1 MKNLF
6 RRKENG
12 DIALIS
18 VFASMAILTI
28 LACIIDFGFVYYQ
41 SAKLQNAV
49 DATTISVAHN
59 LMDDDSAIVN
69 TVEKYMKENG
79 VDITNGK
86 TASIQSSDLRT
97 KVCYG
102 DDEYKCNM
110 VVIDRKGLVTEEA
123 MDADDGR
130 YITSGYVKVT
140 VAQRYSG
147 ILSVFSGVKNSSI
160 VKTGYAKCDIK
171 YNKMPEALKYSILA
185 NSSKTTKK
193 YNEMAIRI
201 NGRTPNTQGF
211 VNVFT
216 NLINGINEKII
227 QKILGDLG
235 YKQNLNELL
244 NPVLSNVTVNA
255 DVHSN
260 SDISIGVAN
269 LVASRS
275 KDIDYIGGNDEC
287 ICTSLCSNNKKNN
300 LCTVCKNNI
309 NDCTGKRYKCI
320 CNYLCREDHKNELC
334 PACKENIN
342 KCTGDVQ
349 ENDDYNQVHFT
360 AVNNID
366 FSAGKITNNSPFGAL
381 IGSDKDLNTRVY
393 IRNYQYIEQTQVA
406 LYIIDRMDF
415 DKITSTESLR
425 NEYKEIAAEYMEKNT
440 NFTPADSQY
449 QAIIDQAE
457 NLEYESKNKYKFE
470 NQKSIVYAATN
481 AMANQVMLEMRKSE
495 DGRDGK
501 TLSDYNSEVNQNGI
515 DVTADDTSLRLY
527 DGNNINKETS
537 VITFTKKGSDQTAEV
552 QIDDCETTNRNFAQM
567 YKLKTNG
574 TATIDEDKYGM
585 AEAGYRFAI
594 AKTFRQNANYV
605 EVPNLKP
612 YFIRAIN
619 RSVKNSTTTKNPDA
633 TDDTET
639 PDATSVKTAVKKAQN
654 ELEKTI
660 NLKNTLATVENKDDT
675 FSKSAADATNDPSKV
690 PEGEANTY
698 VDNSFSTSDVL
709 TSKETSPLLKFKLT
723 SKDSSGNSMDVDK
736 YTLAKY
742 GSDDEHHT
750 KFNGVNIYDENG
762 KLNTAKNIVDSYAKK
777 NADKYGKDAVKK
789 FESEN
794 VRVDRDYDNPADH
807 DYDKHYG
814 SDAVAKKKHYIE
826 NTLTLSS
833 ESRFEDSAPKKDDV
847 FLMSTG
853 TKKSYFDKKIKEIE
867 DATDSID
874 KAELTIPADLRT
886 DRVPSRYRTLIEASL
901 ADIGY
906 TLENSTGVETTNTAN
921 ISKNYTKLDGTK
933 VSEKYSYEDLL
944 PGQDGFIKKKVSGKT
959 TVDGKDV
966 DGILE
971 ETRKD
976 FELNAEQIGKKVNDK
991 YDELRVLES
1000 TAGWTKKGTVGKYAA
1015 DNFTHED
1022 NRIVLEDKC
1031 YYEKIENAWSHGV
1044 APWRYGILVK
1054 SGSKVQV
1061 DGAFSLDNSKGDATT
1076 IIGDKSYSDFDEDN
1090 QDELKQTYLYVKGN
1104 VEISRCDVFIG
1115 DNTTV
1120 IVDGHVYVDGHSL
1133 TIGKN
1138 SKLICGYEI
1147 RVGGR
1152 FTVGEN
1158 SVVVSYQANTKD
1170 NYSVSVN
1177 TMTAEKGSQIYAIG
1191 DIQKISGSD
1200 MFMNGTIF
1208 CKRALRY
1215 IDGSGNMFFGEGSR
1229 TFLGRHLS
1237 ANSKG
1242 DITIGENA
1250 VVVVNRPDE
1259 WAESTE
1265 DGVVDVSGEY
1275 TLTMKTGSIL
1285 VTQGDKK
1292 HKIKATRYD
1301 CDSGSLIVTDMIKSN
1316 TGKKEYTSVFGN
1328 LICKK
1333 MDVRTTEF
1341 AENAHI
1347 FASDEIYVQ
1356 DSKTLTFNPGVKLL
1370 LGKNSSSKSIS
1381 NCGGLVFKTSPE
1393 NKVFALGATGTISG
1407 FQKGNGNNVLYN
1419 GSYLSAP
1426 GLDINDLTVEQG
1438 GGFCVPKDSSITVNN
1453 LTINDGTSTY
1463 IGTLNVNNLVV
1474 NSDVKIEQVGSA
1486 NSITVNDNAK
1496 LLVEKSCTVKDVNV
1510 SPNGTLLATKT
1521 LTINGTA
1528 ENFGKILVGLAPSG
1542 TNPGNEGNL
1551 EGTGTINNSN
1561 LFQVYGYVKCD
1572 TLNNKY
1578 NINKSRG
1585 STVYISK
1592 TANSNS
1598 VNNEKECKIIGSD
1611 QSSYYWKNL
1620 ANSGKLQVSTLLV
1633 NDSFVNNAGAE
1644 IRVDVTASTYGV
1656 FENNGFLQ
1664 VSGNATFNIVENAAD
1679 LKIGGNATFDGS
1691 VTNAS
1696 TGKLQCTSFGATFN
1710 SNVDNDGKMSIAG
1723 SIVANN
1729 MFDNSNFVCSN
1740 NNLCFFNMLQN
1751 SGVVSIGGFKSGSNI
1766 VNDDAGIIEVYG
1778 GGCVSDINTL
1788 VNNGDF
1794 VSNVNI
1800 EDFGNILNYGKF
1812 ECFGTLQGLSAGSIF
1827 NNCGKVYCH
1836 SNVTVNGTF
1845 TNGTLDNH
1853 DAMFYATS
1861 NTSTEIYATN
1871 IENYANFFA
1880 HDINVRV
1887 VETFSCY
1894 EGSKVYV
1901 DTGDIKTK
1909 NFEINA
1915 KCSLNYGK
1923 NFTISEKLT
1932 NRAKLKLTKLSAKVI
1947 ENEGTIFVESDNKD
1961 FKIPYL
1967 HNKAGANFAFV
1978 GSNKLQITGYDSQN
1992 ISLFNE
1998 GNMYIKGDI
2007 ETTGTLKAT
2016 GGEIYVYGKADLS
2029 TAVSYSVDGV
2039 KNNVYM
2045 EGSAE
2050 LYVHGD
2056 VPRSSNSEGM
2066 MIAESPDAEAER
2078 AVYSIYGYQGLGVK
2092 NSHNS
2097 GLINCYQ
2104 TGAHLYFGG
2113 NLTITPP
2120 EIVSNKNK
2128 QTVKGNMFVYGEY
2141 TSTLLMSFYIKDGG
2155 VVYIEGNVNCSH
2167 LTDLYL
2173 ENFAG
2178 IYCYGEEVKFRNIN
2192 ANKSYVYL
2200 VRIKNGDDVVPY
2212 LVAAYKVRLYNASVL
2227 FTPKDARIPSFKLDK
2242 SSDSFYAP
2250 DPDAYIS
2257 ISSRNFVSDGVRIV
2271 TSGNVLITEEITI
2284 KEGQMLCAN
2293 NIKFAN
2299 KGKLNVKG
2307 TLYVT
2312 GKIYYDY
2319 GSTTSAL
2326 SNIENRIDFTGPKA
2340 DVFIGRT
2347 KSGELEFNSQLDAFG
2362 DQTLFFD
2369 NDIIVNGNLANDGK
2383 SKGGI
2388 GGNDLVANRGE
2399 SIIVEGNS
2407 NLYVTGNVF
2416 SNSKN
2421 NNLGNAV
2428 YVGENCSLSCGGA
2441 FYSDSAIY
2449 NFGKF
2454 YVFGEFVNYKKAD
2467 GTEESNARTWPTD
2480 KGDSNFKE
2488 GKSILNGSSNNRNA
2502 SIYIGG
2508 LNKNGEQ
2515 SKNTIIFVGYVQ
2527 NYGKINIMQDV
2538 YIKGYNPCSYLWMR
2552 IVGGKESNASY
2563 CTSKDEYGAKAS
2575 IVAEQGS
2582 RAHFGGNVAMFGAYV
2597 TFNTDTSGN
2606 KDEMPIF
2613 SSEGDATYGQAI
2625 LNGGIFHAKG
2635 TVGYTGEAGFT
2646 MEVNKLG
2653 EKDEFSNYKIKSLW
2667 IKYYSSDTS
2676 WVGGDDKGTYSIIN
2690 GFTFYPKRNGSYSN
2704 PIKKAV
2710 FYAGGNLKIGTS
2722 EEESDK
2728 YKIGG
2733 TVQNYGTMYIDGSL
2747 EDYSKEKYAI
2757 NYIALSAQLDSNT
2770 FIAGN
2775 CFSNSGT
2782 VLMRNTLFMCDG
2794 NFISK
2799 RCARI
2804 GISEKVNSEDDLNSS
2819 SYLYVGGNMATS
2831 TNGTDGA
2838 GDIAGTIDGISTWNY
2853 LDVFSNANIY
2863 VGGSFF
2869 TNSIFTPHKNVTLIV
2884 DGLDKGGVN
2893 TSTNFI
2899 TWLQKVVNGLSLK
2912 IDGYEYDDFKFI
2924 VNNRFDVQQ
2933 TLREGRTKS
2942 MFNSF
2947 YVHGSVFLNG
2957 RAKISDMTKFYV
2969 YGDFVNRT
2977 DVLGKITA
2985 FEIGRA
2991 LKVSDDGDTWASKGT
3006 FVDKNDEKRYIGE
3019 NEKVQNPNFDYNFA
3033 NACYLYVQGKL
3044 DLDRKINIYPGTTI
3058 RTGKDYTPRG
3068 MVTLMHDTSVY
3079 SGGKIATHRYID
3091 VGQYSELFAKENITA
3106 WGKIC
3111 VRENGTLYS
3120 GGDVKCGFSF
3130 KAKTNAVVYT
3140 GGSIK
3145 STLSTIE
3152 FLDNTTLFC
3161 GGNLTA
3167 LGHIELGKFDPKYK
3181 DTLRKATPESG
3192 DNVCTCTGHCTN
3204 DDYDADCPV
3213 CSKASKPEEACKA
3226 PYECICSELCK
3237 EDKINSDCPVC
3248 NGSHGTDW
3256 HRCEAKN
3263 PDETKDECTCTNK
3276 CDKANPECPVCKD
3289 DFSKCSG
3296 ATENNEPEEKLDNGL
3311 FDSDNPDNNIVG
3323 GNYFIGGTCA
3333 SYLGYIRQNTFSN
3346 TVVGKYVFANWYLT
3360 LDGNTNLWVLPE
3372 AYNNSTYKKVAVT
3385 FESDGTI
3392 LGDIIKY
3399 FKSKFRELKDKFTFK
3414 PGSVYSLGR
3423 LTLNRNA
3430 SLMGTYDLHAF
3441 GKTLLYNDSLVYFGN
3456 DVKVYAPSLDLIGGF
3471 KKKGWTGFK
3480 AEGDVYT
3487 TLKCTNKAKH
3497 PNGYTIYTKDY
3508 DPSKT
3513 YKCRCGATL
3522 SKDTVRY
3529 NVTSP
3534 AVVYANKDI
3543 ELSTSTDMTLCYL
3556 VSCNGDVTIS
3566 EPFYNE
3572 SNNDSRNLYQLP
3584 NAIAAYNGNI
3594 TYSSIYGRISALFY
3608 APSSD
3613 VKKDENGN
3621 PIKDENGNLVK
3632 AGCIKFDGFY
3642 QEVWGSIIGD
3652 TVDIETF
3659 YINLHRFEN
3668 WRTMDLQIAEA
3679 NKIYMISEEEY
3690 NKQQNNVDESYLH
3703 TGNNDDENKG
3713 GAYMFFDKD
3722 LVDKVEA
3729 ANKGN
3734 TTG

>member
-1 MKNLF
+1 MKKLF

-18 VFASMAILTI
+18 VFASILILTI
-28 LACIIDFGFVYYQ
+28 FALIVDFGLIYYQ

-49 DATTISVAHN
+49 DSATVSVAHN
-59 LMDDDSAIVN
+59 LMADDTAIKT

-79 VDITNGK
+79 VDIANGK
-86 TASIQSSDLRT
+86 VGTITSGNLKT
-97 KVCYG
+97 KISYG
-102 DDEYKCNM
+102 DADKPSSV
-110 VVIDRKGLVTEEA
+110 VVIDRKGILTEA
-123 MDADDGR
+123 AKDADDGQ
-130 YITSGYVKVT
+130 YISSGYLKVT
-140 VAQRYSG
+140 VKITRKGYLTALSG
-147 ILSVFSGVKNSSI
+147 IGDRPLVKS
-160 VKTGYAKCDIK
+160 GYAKCDIQ
-171 YNKMPEALKYSILA
+171 YNKMPETLKYSIFA
-185 NSSKTTKK
+185 NSPEIKDNYK
-193 YNEMAIRI
+193 EMALKI
-201 NGRTPNTQGF
+201 NGRTNNAQEITNIF
-211 VNVFT
+211 V
-216 NLINGINEKII
+216 NLINKINEDLI
-227 QKILGDLG
+227 QKIIGWTG
-235 YKQNLNELL
+235 GEPNYNELV
-244 NPVLSNVTVNA
+244 NASLSHAIINA

-260 SDISIGVAN
+260 SDISIGVNAIQ
-269 LVASRS
+269 ASRS
-275 KDIDYIGGNDEC
+275 KDADYE
-287 ICTSLCSNNKKNN
+287 
-300 LCTVCKNNI
+300 
-309 NDCTGKRYKCI
+309 GKEEKCI
-320 CNYLCREDHKNELC
+320 CQSLCKKNYVNTYCDVCQSDYR
-334 PACKENIN
+334 
-342 KCTGDVQ
+342 KCIGDVQ
-349 ENDDYNQVHFT
+349 TEDDYNQVHFT
-360 AVNNID
+360 AVNKID
-366 FSAGKITNNSPFGAL
+366 FSAGKIANNSLVGVV
-381 IGSDKDLNTRVY
+381 IGSEQDINTRVFV
-393 IRNYQYIEQTQVA
+393 RNYQYVEQTQVA
-406 LYIIDRMDF
+406 LNVINHLDF
-415 DKITSTESLR
+415 DRITSTESLR
-425 NEYKEIAAEYMEKNT
+425 NAYRETAEEYMENSVT
-440 NFTPADSQY
+440 LPEVQYNAVINQAD
-449 QAIIDQAE
+449 
-457 NLEYESKNKYKFE
+457 NLNYISKGKYEFV

-481 AMANQVMLEMRKSE
+481 AMANQVMLEAQ
-495 DGRDGK
+495 GGN
-501 TLSDYNSEVNQNGI
+501 TLTNFLAPVLSKGI
-515 DVTADDTSLRLY
+515 DPVANETTLLQY
-527 DGNNINKETS
+527 DGTKVDKENS
-537 VITFTKKGSDQTAEV
+537 VITFTKTDSDQTAELY
-552 QIDDCETTNRNFAQM
+552 IADCENTNRNVVQM
-567 YKLKTNG
+567 HKLNQT
-574 TATIDEDKYGM
+574 TEQ

-594 AKTFRQNANYV
+594 AKTFRQYSSYI
-605 EVPNLKP
+605 EVPNFKP
-612 YFIRAIN
+612 YFIRAVN
-619 RSVKNSTTTKNPDA
+619 RSIRNSTTLKADNEQNS
-633 TDDTET
+633 DTS
-639 PDATSVKTAVKKAQN
+639 DATSIKDAVRKAQAG
-654 ELEKTI
+654 LEKTI

-698 VDNSFSTSDVL
+698 VDNSFSTSGVL

-723 SKDSSGNSMDVDK
+723 STDSSGNSMDVNS

-750 KFNGVNIYDENG
+750 KFNGVNIYDKNG
-762 KLNTAKNIVDSYAKK
+762 KLNTAKNVVDSYAKK

-789 FESEN
+789 FEKED
-794 VRVDRDYDNPADH
+794 VLVDDDYNNPSDH

-847 FLMSTG
+847 FLMSSG

-874 KAELTIPADLRT
+874 EAELTIPADLRT
-886 DRVPSRYRTLIEASL
+886 DRVPSRYKTLIEASL
-901 ADIGY
+901 ADLGY
-906 TLENSTGVETTNTAN
+906 TLENSVGVETTNTAN
-921 ISKNYTKLDGTK
+921 ISKNYTKLDGT
-933 VSEKYSYEDLL
+933 VVNEKYSYESLL
-944 PGQDGFIKKKVSGKT
+944 PGQDNNVEKS
-959 TVDGKDV
+959 VDSIV
-966 DGILE
+966 A
-971 ETRKD
+971 ETRND
-976 FELNAEQIGKKVNDK
+976 FKLNAEQIGKKVNDK
-991 YDELRVLES
+991 YNELRVLES
-1000 TAGWTKKGTVGKYAA
+1000 TTGWTKKGTVGKYAA
-1015 DNFTHED
+1015 DNFPHED

-1031 YYEKIENAWSHGV
+1031 YYEKIENAWSYGI

-1061 DGAFSLDNSKGDATT
+1061 DGAFSLDNSSGHATT
-1076 IIGDKSYSDFDEDN
+1076 IIGDKSYSDFNEDD

-1147 RVGGR
+1147 RVGGG

-1170 NYSVSVN
+1170 KYSVSMN
-1177 TMTAEKGSQIYAIG
+1177 TMVAEKGSEIYAVG
-1191 DIQKISGSD
+1191 DIRKVSGSD
-1200 MFMNGTIF
+1200 IVMNGKIYCQRAIF
-1208 CKRALRY
+1208 Y
-1215 IDGSGNMFFGEGSR
+1215 GGGSGNMIFGEGSQ
-1229 TFLGRHLS
+1229 TFLGRDLS
-1237 ANSKG
+1237 TNSNG

-1250 VVVVNRPDE
+1250 VVVVNRPAE
-1259 WAESTE
+1259 WADNTE
-1265 DGVVDVSGEY
+1265 DGVVNVSGEY
-1275 TLTMKTGSIL
+1275 TLTMKTGSVL
-1285 VTQGDKK
+1285 ATQGDKK
-1292 HKIKATRYD
+1292 HRIKATRYY

-1316 TGKKEYTSVFGN
+1316 TGSKEYTSVFGN
-1328 LICKK
+1328 VICQK

-1347 FASDEIYVQ
+1347 FASEEIYVQ

-1370 LGKNSSSKSIS
+1370 LGKNSSGQSIS
-1381 NCGGLVFKTSPE
+1381 NCGSLVFKRSPE

-1407 FQKGNGNNVLYN
+1407 FQKGNGNHILYN
-1419 GSYLSAP
+1419 GSYLSVP
-1426 GLDINDLTVEQG
+1426 GLNINDLTVEQG

-1510 SPNGTLLATKT
+1510 SPNGKLLATKT

-1528 ENFGKILVGLAPSG
+1528 ENFGEILVGLAPSG

-1551 EGTGTINNSN
+1551 EGSGTINNSN
-1561 LFQVYGYVKCD
+1561 LFQVYGYVNCGE
-1572 TLNNKY
+1572 LNNKY

-1592 TANSNS
+1592 TANFNS

-1611 QSSYYWKNL
+1611 KSSFYWKNL
-1620 ANSGKLQVSTLLV
+1620 ANSGKLQVGTLLV

-1656 FENNGFLQ
+1656 LENNGFLQ
-1664 VSGNATFNIVENAAD
+1664 VSGNAIFNIINNTAN
-1679 LKIGGNATFDGS
+1679 LKIDGNATFGGS

-1696 TGKLQCTSFGATFN
+1696 TGKLQCTAFGATFN
-1710 SNVDNDGKMSIAG
+1710 SNVDNDGEMSIAG

-1740 NNLCFFNMLQN
+1740 NNLCYFNNLQN

-1766 VNDDAGIIEVYG
+1766 INDAAGLIEVYG
-1778 GGCVSDINTL
+1778 GGCVSNINTL

-1812 ECFGTLQGLSAGSIF
+1812 ECFGTLNSVSVGSNL

-1836 SNVTVNGTF
+1836 SNVTVNGTI

-1853 DAMFYATS
+1853 DAMFYASASTS
-1861 NTSTEIYATN
+1861 ADIYATN

-1887 VETFSCY
+1887 VESFSCY
-1894 EGSKVYV
+1894 EDSKIYV
-1901 DTGDIKTK
+1901 DTGDITTK

-1915 KCSLNYGK
+1915 KCSLKYGK
-1923 NFTISEKLT
+1923 NFAINSTLINRT
-1932 NRAKLKLTKLSAKVI
+1932 NLKLTKISAQKI
-1947 ENEGTIFVESDNKD
+1947 QNEGTLFVDSGSKD
-1961 FKIPYL
+1961 FQIRYIW
-1967 HNKAGANFAFV
+1967 NKAGANFAFA
-1978 GSNKLQITGYDSQN
+1978 GEKELHFTGYDSKN

-1998 GNMYIKGDI
+1998 GNMYVNGNIVASGAI
-2007 ETTGTLKAT
+2007 RASA
-2016 GGEIYVYGKADLS
+2016 GELYVYGNADVS
-2029 TAVSYSVDGV
+2029 NSVSYFVDGV

-2050 LYVHGD
+2050 LYVYGD
-2056 VPRSSNSEGM
+2056 IPRSNDSDGM
-2066 MIAESPDAEAER
+2066 MIAESSDAEDEK
-2078 AVYSIYGYQGLGVK
+2078 AVYSIYGYQGLGAK
-2092 NSHNS
+2092 NSHSS

-2113 NLTITPP
+2113 DLKVNPP
-2120 EIVSNKNK
+2120 QYLGASNK

-2141 TSTLLMSFYIKDGG
+2141 TCAYLMTFYIKDGG
-2155 VVYIEGNVNCSH
+2155 VVYIEGNVNCP
-2167 LTDLYL
+2167 LTTDLYL

-2178 IYCYGEEVKFRNIN
+2178 IYCFGKSVKFHEIY
-2192 ANKSYVYL
+2192 ANKSFVYL
-2200 VRIKNGDDVVPY
+2200 LKITDGGNVVQP
-2212 LVAAYKVRLYNASVL
+2212 LFKVTLENASVL
-2227 FTPKDARIPSFKLDK
+2227 FTPMDARIPSHKLEK
-2242 SSDSFYAP
+2242 SDDSFYAP
-2250 DPDAYIS
+2250 DPEAYIS

-2271 TSGNVLITEEITI
+2271 TSGNILITEEITI

-2299 KGKLNVKG
+2299 NGKLNVKG
-2307 TLYVT
+2307 TLYVI
-2312 GKIYYDY
+2312 GQILNDN

-2340 DVFIGRT
+2340 DVFIGKT
-2347 KSGELEFNSQLDAFG
+2347 KSGKLEFNSQLDAFG
-2362 DQTLFFD
+2362 EQTLFFD
-2369 NDIIVNGNLANDGK
+2369 NDIIVNGNLANNGQ

-2416 SNSKN
+2416 SNGEN
-2421 NNLGNAV
+2421 NNKGNAV

-2467 GTEESNARTWPTD
+2467 GTEESDARAWPTD
-2480 KGDSNFKE
+2480 YGTEENDPSNYL
-2488 GKSILNGSSNNRNA
+2488 GRSILNGSSNNRNA

-2527 NYGKINIMQDV
+2527 NYGKINIMQDT
-2538 YIKGYNPCSYLWMR
+2538 YIKGHNSCSYLWMR
-2552 IVGGKESNASY
+2552 TIGEDPIAAY
-2563 CTSKDEYGAKAS
+2563 CTNNDDYGAKAS

-2582 RAHFGGNVAMFGAYV
+2582 RAHFGGNIAMLGAYV

-2625 LNGGIFHAKG
+2625 FNGGIFHAKG

-2646 MEVNKLG
+2646 KDVNKLG
-2653 EKDEFSNYKIKSLW
+2653 EQDPFRNYYIKSIW
-2667 IKYYSSDTS
+2667 IRYYASNTT
-2676 WVGGDDKGTYSIIN
+2676 GAGDWKGTYSIVN
-2690 GFTFYPKRNGSYSN
+2690 GFTFYPRRNGKYSA
-2704 PIKKAV
+2704 PIKNAV
-2710 FYAGGNLKIGTS
+2710 FYAGGNLKVGTS
-2722 EEESDK
+2722 ENESNK
-2728 YKIGG
+2728 YKTGG
-2733 TVQNYGTMYIDGSL
+2733 TVQNYGTMYVNGSL
-2747 EDYSKEKYAI
+2747 DAYTYEKYAI

-2799 RCARI
+2799 RCTRI
-2804 GISEKVNSEDDLNSS
+2804 CVSEKVDSKDDLNAS

-2831 TNGTDGA
+2831 TNGTGGA
-2838 GDIAGTIDGISTWNY
+2838 GDIAGSYGGVATWNY
-2853 LDVFSNANIY
+2853 LDIFSNANIY

-2912 IDGYEYDDFKFI
+2912 IDGYEYDNFKFI

-2957 RAKISDMTKFYV
+2957 RARIADMTKFYV

-2985 FEIGRA
+2985 FEVGRA
-2991 LKVSDDGDTWASKGT
+2991 LNVSDDGDTWASKGT
-3006 FVDKNDEKRYIGE
+3006 FVDKNDEPRFIRDGK
-3019 NEKVQNPNFDYNFA
+3019 NVVQNPNFDYNYA

-3044 DLDRKINIYPGTTI
+3044 DLDRKVNIYPGTTI

-3068 MVTLMHDTSVY
+3068 MVKLMHDTSVY

-3091 VGQYSELFAKENITA
+3091 VGQYSELFAKENINA
-3106 WGKIC
+3106 WNYIC
-3111 VRENGTLYS
+3111 VREHGTLYS
-3120 GGDVKCGFSF
+3120 GGDVKCGTSF
-3130 KAKTNAVVYT
+3130 EAKTKSIIYT
-3140 GGSIK
+3140 LGSIK
-3145 STLSTIE
+3145 ATLSNIKIR
-3152 FLDNTTLFC
+3152 DNSTVFC
-3161 GGNLTA
+3161 SGNMTA
-3167 LGHIELGKFDPKYK
+3167 FSYIELGKHDERYK
-3181 DTLRKATPESG
+3181 DTLRDVTPKSG

-3213 CSKASKPEEACKA
+3213 CGKASKPAEACKA
-3226 PYECICSELCK
+3226 PYECICSELCTN
-3237 EDKINSDCPVC
+3237 DNYSSDCPVC
-3248 NGSHGTDW
+3248 NGSNGTDYTK
-3256 HRCEAKN
+3256 CQAEDPDKEN
-3263 PDETKDECTCTNK
+3263 PTACTCTSR
-3276 CDKANPECPVCKD
+3276 CSEANPNCPVCKN
-3289 DFSKCSG
+3289 DFSQCAISG
-3296 ATENNEPEEKLDNGL
+3296 DEATELNNDLLEDYT
-3311 FDSDNPDNNIVG
+3311 DSADG
-3323 GNYFIGGTCA
+3323 GVFYIGKVLA
-3333 SYLGYIRQNTFSN
+3333 SYTGYIRQYGFSD
-3346 TVVGKYVFANWYLT
+3346 TVVGQYVFANKYVT
-3360 LDGNTNLWVLPE
+3360 LRSSSNMWVLPE
-3372 AYNNSTYKKVAVT
+3372 AYNNDTYKHVDAS

-3392 LGDIIKY
+3392 AGDILKALKTFAY
-3399 FKSKFRELKDKFTFK
+3399 NLKEKLSFKN
-3414 PGSVYSLGR
+3414 GSVYAMGNV
-3423 LTLNRNA
+3423 TLNKNA
-3430 SLMGTYDLHAF
+3430 SLMGTYDLRTF
-3441 GKTLLYNDSLVYFGN
+3441 GKTLLCHDSLTYFGH
-3456 DVKVYAPSLDLIGGF
+3456 DVKCSTTSLDLGGGSTGN
-3471 KKKGWTGFK
+3471 GWTGFK
-3480 AEGDVYT
+3480 ASGDVYT

-3497 PNGYTIYTKDY
+3497 PNGYTIYTKNY
-3508 DPSKT
+3508 DPSIT
-3513 YKCRCGATL
+3513 YKCDKCGATL
-3522 SKDTVRY
+3522 SHSTVKN
-3529 NVTSP
+3529 NVTCP
-3534 AVVYANKDI
+3534 ATVYANNEI
-3543 ELSTSTDMTLCYL
+3543 YISTSTDMKMCYL
-3556 VSCNGDVTIS
+3556 VACNGDVTIS
-3566 EPFYNE
+3566 DPFYNSSSHDE
-3572 SNNDSRNLYQLP
+3572 NNVYQLP
-3584 NAIAAYNGNI
+3584 NAIASYNGNI
-3594 TYSSIYGRISALFY
+3594 TYNAIYGKMTALFY
-3608 APSSD
+3608 APLGK
-3613 VKKDENGN
+3613 VT
-3621 PIKDENGNLVK
+3621 L
-3632 AGCIKFDGFY
+3632 DGFY
-3642 QEVWGSIIGD
+3642 QEIWGSIIGD
-3652 TVDIETF
+3652 TVDIKTF
-3659 YINLHRFEN
+3659 YINIHRFPN
-3668 WRTMDLQIAEA
+3668 WRTMDLQIAESGSV
-3679 NKIYMISEEEY
+3679 YLISQEEY
-3690 NKQQNNVDESYLH
+3690 EKHKNNVDESYLH
-3703 TGNNDDENKG
+3703 TGNTEDESKG
-3713 GAYMFFDKD
+3713 GASIFFDPEILAGGSKSGTGLELD
-3722 LVDKVEA
+3722 
-3729 ANKGN
+3729 
-3734 TTG
+3734 TTSIG

>member
-102 DDEYKCNM
+102 DDEDKCNM

-147 ILSVFSGVKNSSI
+147 ILSVFSGVKNSSL

-227 QKILGDLG
+227 QEILGKLG
-235 YKQNLNELL
+235 YQKNLNELL

-275 KDIDYIGGNDEC
+275 KDIDYNGGNDEC

-723 SKDSSGNSMDVDK
+723 SSVPSGNSMDVDK

-750 KFNGVNIYDENG
+750 KFNGVNIYDKNG

-794 VRVDRDYDNPADH
+794 VRVDRDYNDPSDH

-976 FELNAEQIGKKVNDK
+976 FELNAEQIGQKVDAK
-991 YDELRVLES
+991 YNELHQIES
-1000 TAGWTKKGTVGKYAA
+1000 TTDW
-1015 DNFTHED
+1015 N
-1022 NRIVLEDKC
+1022 
-1031 YYEKIENAWSHGV
+1031 KIENEINKIGSDYNDDDNTYTLKNKTVYEKGIRE
-1044 APWRYGILVK
+1044 PWRSDWGTKVYGIRIP
-1054 SGSKVQV
+1054 SGYQIQV
-1061 DGAFSLDNSKGDATT
+1061 NGNLDVMDNKGGGAAHSYIGDNSDPTKH
-1076 IIGDKSYSDFDEDN
+1076 
-1090 QDELKQTYLYVKGN
+1090 TYLYVTGN
-1104 VEISRCDVFIG
+1104 LQVDRGELYIG

-1120 IVDGHVYVDGHSL
+1120 IVDGNIYTERNKSI

-1138 SKLICGYEI
+1138 SQLICKWEI
-1147 RVGGR
+1147 YSDGNIN
-1152 FTVGEN
+1152 VGEN
-1158 SVVVSYQANTKD
+1158 SVIVSQTASSKEKISLKADNFTTTSTSKVFAN
-1170 NYSVSVN
+1170 
-1177 TMTAEKGSQIYAIG
+1177 G
-1191 DIQKISGSD
+1191 DIQKTDSGEAIFGGKVYCQRAIYYGDSASGKLT
-1200 MFMNGTIF
+1200 FMDNS
-1208 CKRALRY
+1208 KVY
-1215 IDGSGNMFFGEGSR
+1215 
-1229 TFLGRHLS
+1229 LGRNLS

-1250 VVVVNRPDE
+1250 VVVVNRPAE
-1259 WAESTE
+1259 WA
-1265 DGVVDVSGEY
+1265 DNLDKGVVDVSGEY

-1301 CDSGSLIVTDMIKSN
+1301 CDFGSLIVTDMIESN
-1316 TGKKEYTSVFGN
+1316 TGKKDYTSVFGN
-1328 LICKK
+1328 VICKN
-1333 MDVRTTEF
+1333 MNVRKTEF

-1347 FASDEIYVQ
+1347 FASEEISLQ
-1356 DSKTLTFNPGVKLL
+1356 ESKTLTFNPGVKLL
-1370 LGKNSSSKSIS
+1370 LGKNSSGQSIS

-1407 FQKGNGNNVLYN
+1407 FQKGNGNNILYN

-1528 ENFGKILVGLAPSG
+1528 ENFGKIFVGLAPSE
-1542 TNPGNEGNL
+1542 TNPGSEGNL
-1551 EGTGTINNSN
+1551 EGSGTINNSN
-1561 LFQVYGYVKCD
+1561 LFQVYGYVNCGE
-1572 TLNNKY
+1572 LNNKY

-1592 TANSNS
+1592 IANFNS
-1598 VNNEKECKIIGSD
+1598 VINEKECVIIGSD
-1611 QSSYYWKNL
+1611 KSSYYWKKF

-1644 IRVDVTASTYGV
+1644 IRVDVTASAYGV
-1656 FENNGFLQ
+1656 LENNGFIQ
-1664 VSGNATFNIVENAAD
+1664 VCGNATFNIIQNTAD
-1679 LKIGGNATFDGS
+1679 LRIDGNATFDGS

-1696 TGKLQCTSFGATFN
+1696 TGKLQCTAFGATFN
-1710 SNVDNDGKMSIAG
+1710 SNVDNDGEMSIAG
-1723 SIVANN
+1723 SIVANS

-1740 NNLCFFNMLQN
+1740 NNLCYFNMLQN
-1751 SGVVSIGGFKSGSNI
+1751 SGIVSIGAFKSGSNI
-1766 VNDDAGIIEVYG
+1766 VNDDAGLIEVYG
-1778 GGCVSDINTL
+1778 GGCVSNINTL

-1887 VETFSCY
+1887 VESFSCY

-1901 DTGDIKTK
+1901 DTGDITTK

-1915 KCSLNYGK
+1915 KCSFNYGK

-2007 ETTGTLKAT
+2007 ETTGTLKTT

-2066 MIAESPDAEAER
+2066 MIAESPDSEAER
-2078 AVYSIYGYQGLGVK
+2078 AVYSIYGYQGLGAK

-2299 KGKLNVKG
+2299 NGKLNVKG

-2388 GGNDLVANRGE
+2388 GGNNLVANRGE

-2508 LNKNGEQ
+2508 YTDRDKGIV

>member
-1 MKNLF
+1 MKKLF

-102 DDEYKCNM
+102 DDEDKCNM

-123 MDADDGR
+123 IDADDGR

-171 YNKMPEALKYSILA
+171 YNKMPETLKYSILA

-227 QKILGDLG
+227 QEILGELG
-235 YKQNLNELL
+235 YQKNLNELL

-309 NDCTGKRYKCI
+309 NYCTGKRDKCI

-366 FSAGKITNNSPFGAL
+366 FSAARTTNDSFIGAL

-425 NEYKEIAAEYMEKNT
+425 NEYKKIAAEYMKQNT
-440 NFTPADSQY
+440 NFTTDDAQY

-501 TLSDYNSEVNQNGI
+501 TLSDYNSEVNQKGV
-515 DVTADDTSLRLY
+515 DVTADDDSKSKY
-527 DGNNINKETS
+527 DKSVDKES
-537 VITFTKKGSDQTAEV
+537 FVITFTKADSDQTAEL

-574 TATIDEDKYGM
+574 TAAIDEAKYGM

-612 YFIRAIN
+612 YFIREIN

-698 VDNSFSTSDVL
+698 VDNSFSTSGVL

-723 SKDSSGNSMDVDK
+723 STDSSGNSMDVNS
-736 YTLAKY
+736 YTLTKY

-750 KFNGVNIYDENG
+750 KFNGVNIYDKNG
-762 KLNTAKNIVDSYAKK
+762 KLNTAKNVVDSYAKK

-789 FESEN
+789 FEKED
-794 VRVDRDYDNPADH
+794 VLVDDDYNNPSDH

-847 FLMSTG
+847 FLMSSG

-874 KAELTIPADLRT
+874 EAELTIPADLRT
-886 DRVPSRYRTLIEASL
+886 DRVPSRYKTLIEASL
-901 ADIGY
+901 ADLGY
-906 TLENSTGVETTNTAN
+906 TLENSVGVETTNTAN
-921 ISKNYTKLDGTK
+921 ISKNYTKLDGT
-933 VSEKYSYEDLL
+933 VVNEKYSYESLL
-944 PGQDGFIKKKVSGKT
+944 PGQDNNVEKS
-959 TVDGKDV
+959 VDSIV
-966 DGILE
+966 A
-971 ETRKD
+971 ETRND
-976 FELNAEQIGKKVNDK
+976 FKLNAEQIGKKVNDK
-991 YDELRVLES
+991 YNELRVLES

-1015 DNFTHED
+1015 DNFPYEN

-1031 YYEKIENAWSHGV
+1031 YYEKIENAWSYGI

-1061 DGAFSLDNSKGDATT
+1061 DGAFSLDNSSGHATT
-1076 IIGDKSYSDFDEDN
+1076 IIGDKSYSDFNEND

-1120 IVDGHVYVDGHSL
+1120 IVDGHVYVNGHSL

-1147 RVGGR
+1147 RVGGG

-1158 SVVVSYQANTKD
+1158 SVVVSYQANTKE
-1170 NYSVSVN
+1170 NYSISMN
-1177 TMTAEKGSQIYAIG
+1177 TMVAEKGSQIYAVG
-1191 DIQKISGSD
+1191 DIRKVSGSD
-1200 MFMNGTIF
+1200 IVMNGKIYCQRAIF
-1208 CKRALRY
+1208 Y
-1215 IDGSGNMFFGEGSR
+1215 GGGSGNMIFGEGSQ
-1229 TFLGRHLS
+1229 TFLGRDLS
-1237 ANSKG
+1237 TNSSG

-1250 VVVVNRPDE
+1250 VVVVNRPEE
-1259 WAESTE
+1259 WADNTE
-1265 DGVVDVSGEY
+1265 DGVVNVSGEY
-1275 TLTMKTGSIL
+1275 TLTMKTGSVL

-1292 HKIKATRYD
+1292 HRIKATRYY

-1316 TGKKEYTSVFGN
+1316 TGSKEYTSVFGN
-1328 LICKK
+1328 VICQK

-1347 FASDEIYVQ
+1347 FASEEIYVQ

-1370 LGKNSSSKSIS
+1370 LGKNSSGQSIS
-1381 NCGGLVFKTSPE
+1381 NCGGLVFKRSPE

-1407 FQKGNGNNVLYN
+1407 FQKGNGNHILYN
-1419 GSYLSAP
+1419 GSYLSVP
-1426 GLDINDLTVEQG
+1426 GLNINDLTVEQG

-1510 SPNGTLLATKT
+1510 SPNGKLLATKT

-1528 ENFGKILVGLAPSG
+1528 ENFGEILVGLAPSG

-1551 EGTGTINNSN
+1551 EGSGTINNSN
-1561 LFQVYGYVKCD
+1561 LFQVYGYVNCGE
-1572 TLNNKY
+1572 LNNKY

-1592 TANSNS
+1592 TANFNS

-1611 QSSYYWKNL
+1611 KSSFYWKNL
-1620 ANSGKLQVSTLLV
+1620 ANSGKLQVGTLLV

-1656 FENNGFLQ
+1656 LENNGFLQ
-1664 VSGNATFNIVENAAD
+1664 VSGNATFNIINNTAN
-1679 LKIGGNATFDGS
+1679 LKIDGNATFGGS

-1696 TGKLQCTSFGATFN
+1696 TGKLQCTAFGATFN
-1710 SNVDNDGKMSIAG
+1710 SNVDNDGEMSIAG

-1740 NNLCFFNMLQN
+1740 NNLCYFNSLQN

-1766 VNDDAGIIEVYG
+1766 INDAAGLIEVYG
-1778 GGCVSDINTL
+1778 GGCVSNINTL

-1800 EDFGNILNYGKF
+1800 EDFGNILNYGKL
-1812 ECFGTLQGLSAGSIF
+1812 ECFGTLNSVSVGSNL

-1836 SNVTVNGTF
+1836 SNVTVNGTI

-1853 DAMFYATS
+1853 DAMFYASASTS
-1861 NTSTEIYATN
+1861 ADIYATN

-1887 VETFSCY
+1887 VESFSCY
-1894 EGSKVYV
+1894 EGSKIYV
-1901 DTGDIKTK
+1901 DTGDITTK

-1915 KCSLNYGK
+1915 KCSLKYGK
-1923 NFTISEKLT
+1923 NFAINSTLINRT
-1932 NRAKLKLTKLSAKVI
+1932 NLKLTKISAQKI
-1947 ENEGTIFVESDNKD
+1947 QNEGTLFVDSGSKD
-1961 FKIPYL
+1961 FQIQYIW
-1967 HNKAGANFAFV
+1967 NKAGANFAFA
-1978 GSNKLQITGYDSQN
+1978 GEKELHFTGYDSKN

-1998 GNMYIKGDI
+1998 GNMYVNGNIVASGAI
-2007 ETTGTLKAT
+2007 RASA
-2016 GGEIYVYGKADLS
+2016 GELYVYGNADVS
-2029 TAVSYSVDGV
+2029 NSVSYFVDGV

-2050 LYVHGD
+2050 LYVYGD
-2056 VPRSSNSEGM
+2056 IPRSNNSDGM
-2066 MIAESPDAEAER
+2066 MIAESSDAEDEK
-2078 AVYSIYGYQGLGVK
+2078 AVYSIYGYQGLGAK
-2092 NSHNS
+2092 NSHSS

-2113 NLTITPP
+2113 DLKVTPP
-2120 EIVSNKNK
+2120 QHLGAGNK

-2141 TSTLLMSFYIKDGG
+2141 TCAYLMTFYIKDGG
-2155 VVYIEGNVNCSH
+2155 VVYIEGNVNCS
-2167 LTDLYL
+2167 LTTDLYL

-2178 IYCYGEEVKFRNIN
+2178 IYCFGKSVKFHEIY
-2192 ANKSYVYL
+2192 ANKSFVYL
-2200 VRIKNGDDVVPY
+2200 LKITDGGNVVQP
-2212 LVAAYKVRLYNASVL
+2212 LFKVTLENASVL
-2227 FTPKDARIPSFKLDK
+2227 FTPMDARIPSHKLDK
-2242 SSDSFYAP
+2242 SDDSFYAP
-2250 DPDAYIS
+2250 DPEAYIS

-2271 TSGNVLITEEITI
+2271 TSGNILITEEITI

-2299 KGKLNVKG
+2299 NGKLNVKG

-2312 GKIYYDY
+2312 GQILNDN

-2326 SNIENRIDFTGPKA
+2326 SNIEERIDFTGPKA
-2340 DVFIGRT
+2340 DVFIGKT
-2347 KSGELEFNSQLDAFG
+2347 KSGKLEFNSQLDAFG
-2362 DQTLFFD
+2362 EQTLFFD
-2369 NDIIVNGNLANDGK
+2369 NDIIVNGNLANDK
-2383 SKGGI
+2383 NSKGGI
-2388 GGNDLVANRGE
+2388 GGNDLVENRGE

-2416 SNSKN
+2416 SNGEN
-2421 NNLGNAV
+2421 NNKGNAV

-2467 GTEESNARTWPTD
+2467 GTEESNARAWPTD
-2480 KGDSNFKE
+2480 YNASAEYDSSNYL
-2488 GKSILNGSSNNRNA
+2488 GRSILNGSSNNRNA

-2527 NYGKINIMQDV
+2527 NYGKINIMQDT
-2538 YIKGYNPCSYLWMR
+2538 YIKGHNSCSYLWMR
-2552 IVGGKESNASY
+2552 TIGEDPIAAY
-2563 CTSKDEYGAKAS
+2563 CTNNDDYGAKAS

-2582 RAHFGGNVAMFGAYV
+2582 RAHFGGNIAMLGAYV

-2625 LNGGIFHAKG
+2625 FNGGIFHAKG

-2646 MEVNKLG
+2646 KDVNKLG
-2653 EKDEFSNYKIKSLW
+2653 EQDTFRNYYIKSIW
-2667 IKYYSSDTS
+2667 IRYYASNDS
-2676 WVGGDDKGTYSIIN
+2676 GAGDWKGTYSIVN
-2690 GFTFYPKRNGSYSN
+2690 GFTFYPRRNGKYSA
-2704 PIKKAV
+2704 PIKNAV
-2710 FYAGGNLKIGTS
+2710 FYAGGNLKVGTS
-2722 EEESDK
+2722 EKGAAEN
-2728 YKIGG
+2728 KIGG
-2733 TVQNYGTMYIDGSL
+2733 TVQNYGTMYVNGSL
-2747 EDYSKEKYAI
+2747 DAYTYEKYAI

-2775 CFSNSGT
+2775 CFSNSGM

-2799 RCARI
+2799 RCTRI
-2804 GISEKVNSEDDLNSS
+2804 CVSEKVDSKDDLNAS

-2831 TNGTDGA
+2831 TNGTGGA
-2838 GDIAGTIDGISTWNY
+2838 GDIAGSYGGVATWNY
-2853 LDVFSNANIY
+2853 LDIFSNANIY

-2912 IDGYEYDDFKFI
+2912 IDGYEYDNFKFI

-2957 RAKISDMTKFYV
+2957 RARIADMTKFYV

-2985 FEIGRA
+2985 FEVGRA
-2991 LKVSDDGDTWASKGT
+2991 LNVSDDGDTWASKGT
-3006 FVDKNDEKRYIGE
+3006 FVDKNDEPRFIRDGK
-3019 NEKVQNPNFDYNFA
+3019 NVVQNPNFDYNYA

-3044 DLDRKINIYPGTTI
+3044 DLDRKVNIYPGTTI

-3068 MVTLMHDTSVY
+3068 MVKLMHDTSVY

-3091 VGQYSELFAKENITA
+3091 VGQYSELFAKENINA
-3106 WGKIC
+3106 WNYIC
-3111 VRENGTLYS
+3111 VREHGTLYS

-3130 KAKTNAVVYT
+3130 EAKTNAVVYT

-3145 STLSTIE
+3145 SMLSTVE

-3181 DTLRKATPESG
+3181 ETLREETPKSG
-3192 DNVCTCTGHCTN
+3192 DGVCTCTGHCTN

-3311 FDSDNPDNNIVG
+3311 FDSGNPDNKIVG
-3323 GNYFIGGTCA
+3323 GNYFIGGICA
-3333 SYLGYIRQNTFSN
+3333 SYLGYIKENTFSN
-3346 TVVGKYVFANWYLT
+3346 AVVGKYVFANRYLT

-3372 AYNNSTYKKVAVT
+3372 AYNNPTYKKVAVT

-3399 FKSKFRELKDKFTFK
+3399 FKSKFHELKEEFTFK
-3414 PGSVYSLGR
+3414 PGSVYSWGR

-3456 DVKVYAPSLDLIGGF
+3456 DVKVYAPSLDLIGGI
-3471 KKKGWTGFK
+3471 KKEGWTGFK
-3480 AEGDVYT
+3480 AQGDVYT

-3534 AVVYANKDI
+3534 VVVYANKDI

-3613 VKKDENGN
+3613 VKRDENGN

-3642 QEVWGSIIGD
+3642 QEVWGSVIGN
-3652 TVDIETF
+3652 TVSIDTF